1 MKVSLVQE
9 VHRRLADVIEAGDL
23 CLDATA
29 GNGLDTLFLSQL
41 VEESGTVHAM
51 DVQEDA
57 LRITE
62 GLLALN
68 EVQLRVTT
76 HLSCHSKIETVLPP
90 SAKGRIRAVTF
101 NLGYLPKGDKS
112 ITTSEESTLP
122 AIRIAYEWLVRR
134 GILSILCYR
143 GHPGGKSEEEEIR
156 KLIQERGWKN
166 ETIAGSDSEESPV
179 LHWIEKP

>member
-1 MKVSLVQE
+1 MNVSLVQE

-29 GNGLDTLFLSQL
+29 GNGLDTLFLAQL

-57 LRITE
+57 LRITA

-68 EVQLRVTT
+68 EVQQRVTT

-112 ITTSEESTLP
+112 ITTSEETTLT
-122 AIRIAYEWLVRR
+122 ALCIAHEWLVRR
-134 GILSILCYR
+134 GVLSILCYR
-143 GHPGGKSEEEEIR
+143 GHPGGKSEEEGVR

-166 ETIAGSDSEESPV
+166 ETMIGSDSSESPV
-179 LHWIEKP
+179 LHWIEKS

>member
-9 VHRRLADVIEAGDL
+9 VHRRLAEVIEAGDL

-29 GNGLDTLFLSQL
+29 GNGLDTLFLTQS

-51 DVQEDA
+51 DVQKDA
-57 LRITE
+57 LCITE
-62 GLLALN
+62 GLLERN

-76 HLSCHSKIETVLPP
+76 YLSCHSKIETVLPP

-112 ITTSEESTLP
+112 IKTSEETTLP
-122 AIRIAYEWLVRR
+122 AIRIAYEWLARR

-143 GHPGGKSEEEEIR
+143 GHPGGKSEEKEIR

>member
-9 VHRRLADVIEAGDL
+9 VHRRLAEVIEAGDL

-57 LRITE
+57 LRITAD
-62 GLLALN
+62 LLALN

-76 HLSCHSKIETVLPP
+76 HLSCQSKIETVLPP
-90 SAKGRIRAVTF
+90 SAKGRIRAITF

-143 GHPGGKSEEEEIR
+143 GHPGGKSEEEVVR
-156 KLIQERGWKN
+156 KLIQDRGWKN
-166 ETIAGSDSEESPV
+166 ETIAGSDSDESPV

>member
-1 MKVSLVQE
+1 MNVSLVQE

-29 GNGLDTLFLSQL
+29 GNGLDTLFLTQL
-41 VEESGTVHAM
+41 VEDSGIVHAM

-62 GLLALN
+62 DLLALN

-90 SAKGRIRAVTF
+90 SAKGRIRGVTF

-112 ITTSEESTLP
+112 ITTSEETTLP
-122 AIRIAYEWLVRR
+122 AIRIAYEWLARR
-134 GILSILCYR
+134 GVLSILCYR
-143 GHPGGKSEEEEIR
+143 GHPGGKREEEEIR
-156 KLIQERGWKN
+156 KLIQERGWNN
-166 ETIAGSDSEESPV
+166 ETIAGNDSEESPV